1 MEIHRKLQ
9 TENEREF
16 FEQYEGVVF
25 GVLKQLTIHPLS
37 AYYDDL
43 TQIGRLKLVES
54 YEKFSEDPFDE
65 EHRGRFVGFAF
76 TRIRWGIID
85 EIRRYNL
92 RNQREQI
99 WDESFDHTLSNSD
112 DCLLEGTLENEWLQ
126 EVLAPLNDKEKR
138 LVIDL
143 CMYNLTITAIAKKE
157 GVSRKTI
164 YQRRNR
170 VKEKLQKTLYPLK
183 GMIK

>member
-9 TENEREF
+9 IENELAF

-54 YEKFSEDPFDE
+54 YEKYPDDPFEE

-85 EIRRYNL
+85 EIRKQNL
-92 RNQREQI
+92 REQREQI
-99 WDESFDHTLSNSD
+99 WDESFDHTLTNSD
-112 DCLLEGTLENEWLQ
+112 DCLLEGALENEWLQ
-126 EVLAPLNDKEKR
+126 EILEPLNAKEQR

-143 CMYNLTITAIAKKE
+143 CIYNLTITAIAKKE
-157 GVSRKTI
+157 KVSRKTI
-164 YQRRNR
+164 YQRRNSI
-170 VKEKLQKTLYPLK
+170 KQKLQKTMYPMK
-183 GMIK
+183 GVMK